1 MCSGYA
7 WLWSGAEKEE
17 ANRLLVSAAR
27 EEEGVALLLLKKRG
41 KELVREL
48 GLRENCCCVGV
59 VVALLLRW
67 CAAALLLRWCA
78 AAQENCCCVGGLLL
92 KIEREGDCRR
102 TEKRKEVLVCTIV

>member
-17 ANRLLVSAAR
+17 ANRLLVSAAG

-59 VVALLLRW
+59 LLL
-67 CAAALLLRWCA
+67 
-78 AAQENCCCVGGLLL
+78 CCCVGVLLL
-92 KIEREGDCRR
+92 KR
-102 TEKRKEVLVCTIV
+102 TAAVLVGCCSR